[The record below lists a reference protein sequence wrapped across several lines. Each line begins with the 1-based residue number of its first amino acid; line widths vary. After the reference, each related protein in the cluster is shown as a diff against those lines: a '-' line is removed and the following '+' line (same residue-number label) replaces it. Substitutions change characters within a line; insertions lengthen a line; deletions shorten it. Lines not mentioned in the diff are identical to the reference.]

1 MQTAAAER
9 DNGNMQ
15 PVLLP
20 LFPLQVVLL
29 PGSELPLHIFEDR
42 YKEMMREVIRDRLEF
57 GVVLAN
63 EKGIVNTGCTATV
76 DQVLRQYPDGRMDL
90 LTRGRRRF
98 EIVRLNDER
107 PFLRGSVDFFD
118 DDESAAATPE
128 IQKRAIDGYRQLQA
142 LSENAQLPEATG
154 SEESP
159 GAIDLPRFTEAID
172 LPRFAEAINKS
183 DPQLSFRLAQ
193 PVPDLGF
200 RQTLLAT
207 RSEAERLRQLADFLP
222 AYLHRQRRIQH
233 MKEVAPKNGHGAGHG
248 TGPMGGQPGG
258 PGHGPSGIE

>member
-1 MQTAAAER
+1 
-9 DNGNMQ
+9 MQ

-29 PGSELPLHIFEDR
+29 PGAGLPLHIFEDR

-90 LTRGRRRF
+90 LARGRRRF
-98 EIVRLNDER
+98 EIVRLNDDR
-107 PFLRGSVDFFD
+107 AFLRGSVDFFD
-118 DDESAAATPE
+118 DDESAAAPPE

-142 LSENAQLPEATG
+142 LSENAPRESAESIG
-154 SEESP
+154 SPQST
-159 GAIDLPRFTEAID
+159 IDLPGSPEASNTPRSPEAID
-172 LPRFAEAINKS
+172 QPRFPEAIDKT
-183 DPQLSFRLAQ
+183 DPQLSFRLAE

-207 RSEAERLRQLADFLP
+207 RSEADRLRQLADFLP

-233 MKEVAPKNGHGAGHG
+233 LKEVAPKNGHGSGHGAGH
-248 TGPMGGQPGG
+248 MGGHPGG
-258 PGHGPSGIE
+258 SGHGPSGIE

>member
-1 MQTAAAER
+1 
-9 DNGNMQ
+9 MQ

-29 PGSELPLHIFEDR
+29 PGAELPLHIFEDR
-42 YKEMMREVIRDRLEF
+42 YKEMMQEVIRDRMEF

-63 EKGIVNTGCTATV
+63 DKGIVNTGCTATV
-76 DQVLRQYPDGRMDL
+76 DQVLRNYPDGRMDIL
-90 LTRGRRRF
+90 ARGRRRF

-107 PFLRGSVDFFD
+107 AFLRGTVDFFD
-118 DDESAAATPE
+118 DDESAPGPPE

-142 LSENAQLPEATG
+142 LSESSPRESAEALSPSGEIDKSG
-154 SEESP
+154 SP
-159 GAIDLPRFTEAID
+159 EAID
-172 LPRFAEAINKS
+172 KN

-200 RQTLLAT
+200 RQTLLVT

-233 MKEVAPKNGHGAGHG
+233 MKEVAPRNGHGAGHL
-248 TGPMGGQPGG
+248 GGH
-258 PGHGPSGIE
+258 PGHGGSGHGPTGIE

>member
-1 MQTAAAER
+1 
-9 DNGNMQ
+9 MQ

-29 PGSELPLHIFEDR
+29 PGAELPLHIFEDR
-42 YKEMMREVIRDRLEF
+42 YKEMIGEVLRGNLAFGREF
-57 GVVLAN
+57 GVVLAS
-63 EKGIVNTGCTATV
+63 EKGIVNIGCTATV
-76 DQVLRQYPDGRMDL
+76 EQVLRQYPDGRMDL

-107 PFLRGSVDFFD
+107 AFLRASVDFFD
-118 DDESAAATPE
+118 DDVSEPATPE
-128 IQKRAIDGYRQLQA
+128 IQKRAIDGYSQLQA
-142 LSENAQLPEATG
+142 LSESTPPGSPSPSGSPEAMGPGT
-154 SEESP
+154 SP
-159 GAIDLPRFTEAID
+159 EAIG
-172 LPRFAEAINKS
+172 LPDANESMNLAGSPEGIDRN

-222 AYLHRQRRIQH
+222 GYLHRQRRIQH
-233 MKEVAPKNGHGAGHG
+233 MKEVAPKNGHGGGH
-248 TGPMGGQPGG
+248 TGGS
-258 PGHGPSGIE
+258 GHGPSGIE